1 MGLLRKVW
9 KGGGEGGMESLE
21 GEPSRQEVGRCQGG
35 QGREAGGAGV
45 EEGRR
50 QKEEMRSESEL
61 LKKRLRSRASS

>member
-9 KGGGEGGMESLE
+9 KGGCEEGMECLE
-21 GEPSRQEVGRCQGG
+21 GEHSRQEVGVCLRG

-50 QKEEMRSESEL
+50 QKEEMRSDGE
-61 LKKRLRSRASS
+61 